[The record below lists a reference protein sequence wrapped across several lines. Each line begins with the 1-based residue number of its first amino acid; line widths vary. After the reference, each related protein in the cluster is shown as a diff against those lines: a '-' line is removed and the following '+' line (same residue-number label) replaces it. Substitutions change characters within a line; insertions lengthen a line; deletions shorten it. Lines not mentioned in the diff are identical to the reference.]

1 MTVNRKT
8 TTPTSAPSL
17 TSSER
22 TAVERGWEFLST
34 CTGTLPPASLA
45 FEMDISTP
53 ITADEVVRRAR
64 TELGVDLGFEPRDEG
79 FTAMLALDNL
89 PHPLPVR
96 AQALLPALIHRVE
109 ACHWRGRYRFFPEVW
124 EFAADTDCT
133 ALAAAGLHRHHALRP
148 SQLKASALEL
158 LAAGA
163 PESSA
168 EDGLW
173 PGAVMVYWDDA
184 AEPLARPRGRKH
196 DAVVSAN
203 VLRTLHLAEQHDSR
217 EGRRIVDATLRHAED
232 HLRSGR
238 YLQGTRY
245 YPSPTA
251 FLHAVA
257 RLCGVCHDCATRL
270 GPPLRS
276 ACDTLPAPTNA
287 LDLAL
292 FIICAETCGAPG
304 DRSKHRAALADRQQ
318 PDGAWPAHCYFRTG
332 RVPVYFGSAH
342 LTTVFALRALEF
354 DSSKLLEPYRDGRS
368 RCPDGAN
375 GSCRTAR
382 TPAKRG
388 RGGAGSRSTCGA
400 AAHAGTSAPTV
411 P

>member
-1 MTVNRKT
+1 
-8 TTPTSAPSL
+8 
-17 TSSER
+17 
-22 TAVERGWEFLST
+22 VERGWEFLST
-34 CTGTLPPASLA
+34 CADALPPASLA
-45 FEMDISTP
+45 FEMDISAP
-53 ITADEVVRRAR
+53 VTADEVVRRAR
-64 TELGVDLGFEPRDEG
+64 TDLGVDLGFEPRDEG
-79 FTAMLALDNL
+79 FTAMLVLDNL

-96 AQALLPALIHRVE
+96 AQALLPALIRRVE
-109 ACHWRGRYRFFPEVW
+109 ACHRHGRYRFFPEVR

-133 ALAAAGLHRHHALRP
+133 ALAAAGLHRHHTLRP

-173 PGAVMVYWDDA
+173 PGAVMVYWDDG

-217 EGRRIVDATLRHAED
+217 EGRRFVDATLRHVED

-238 YLQGTRY
+238 YLRGTRY

-251 FLHAVA
+251 FLHATA
-257 RLCGVCHDCATRL
+257 RLCGECHDCATRL
-270 GPPLRS
+270 GPLLRS

-292 FIICAETCGAPG
+292 FIICAEICGAPG
-304 DRSKHRAALADRQQ
+304 DRRKHRAALADRQR

-342 LTTVFALRALEF
+342 LTTVFALRALEL
-354 DSSKLLEPYRDGRS
+354 DASKLLDPYRAHTADRAEAL
-368 RCPDGAN
+368 RTGAW
-375 GSCRTAR
+375 
-382 TPAKRG
+382 
-388 RGGAGSRSTCGA
+388 GA
-400 AAHAGTSAPTV
+400 H
-411 P
+411 